1 MTTETVKQCANCKHL
16 GKIYF
21 PPTIIDDLE
30 FDAVYF
36 DGCFLFAYEKQVMN
50 LDNLETA
57 CECFEERGK
66 KE

>member
-1 MTTETVKQCANCKHL
+1 MADTKKCRNCKHL

-36 DGCFLFAYEKQVMN
+36 DGCFLFSNDKEMQVMY
-50 LDNLETA
+50 LDDLESL
-57 CECFEERGK
+57 CECFGKREEK
-66 KE
+66 